1 MTQPEE
7 SQPVERSL
15 TVPRTAR
22 YYTLGSDSAPEVWVV
37 LHGFGQLA
45 ARFIRS
51 FSPVAGSE
59 RQIVGPEALNYY
71 YINHEAKK
79 SGATWMTSEN
89 RLIQIADYVR
99 YLDLVLAEISA
110 GRTLTRVEVHGF
122 SQGAATAS
130 RWVGQGTVRPARLV
144 LWGGGVPPDFDFAA
158 QGALLS
164 QADLTIIVG
173 DRDQY
178 VSEADVESQRE
189 RLDAA
194 GVRYTLRRFSGGHL
208 IPWIVL
214 KELVGEV
221 RNEIAE

>member
-7 SQPVERSL
+7 SQPVEASL

-22 YYTLGSDSAPEVWVV
+22 YYTLGSETAGEVWVV

-51 FSPVAGSE
+51 FNPVAGPG
-59 RQIVGPEALNYY
+59 RQIVAPEALNYY
-71 YINHEAKK
+71 YINHDAKK

-89 RLIQIADYVR
+89 RLVQIADYIR
-99 YLDLVLAEISA
+99 YLDLLLAEISI
-110 GRTLTRVEVHGF
+110 GRSLTRVEVHGF

-144 LWGGGVPPDFDFAA
+144 LWGGGVPPDFDFAR
-158 QGALLS
+158 QGQKLS
-164 QADLTIIVG
+164 QADLTVIVG

-178 VSEADVESQRE
+178 LSQADVESQRQ
-189 RLDAA
+189 RLDTA
-194 GVRYTLRRFSGGHL
+194 GVRYQLRRFSGGHL
-208 IPWIVL
+208 IPSTVL
-214 KELVGEV
+214 QNLVEG
-221 RNEIAE
+221 

>member
-1 MTQPEE
+1 MRSNPPPV
-7 SQPVERSL
+7 SQPAEPQPLEHRIV
-15 TVPRTAR
+15 VPRTAR
-22 YYTLGSDSAPEVWVV
+22 YYTLGSESAADVWVV

-51 FSPVAGSE
+51 FSPAAGPGRLIVA
-59 RQIVGPEALNYY
+59 PEALNYY
-71 YINHEAKK
+71 YTNHEAKK

-89 RLIQIADYVR
+89 RQVQIGDYVR
-99 YLDLVLAEISA
+99 YLDLLLAEISH
-110 GRTLTRVEVHGF
+110 GRNRTRVEVHGF

-158 QGALLS
+158 LGERLS
-164 QADLTIIVG
+164 EANLTIIVG

-178 VSEADVESQRE
+178 VSEADVESQRQ

-194 GVRYTLRRFSGGHL
+194 GVRYSLRRFSGGHL
-208 IPWIVL
+208 IPWMVL
-214 KELVGEV
+214 QNLVEG
-221 RNEIAE
+221 